1 LKPELIAS
9 DEHQKMLRFDEATVI
24 VSWSTIANCY
34 EAAIYK
40 KTLNKYGELVNEY
53 ITAVTAPTEE
63 RAIKEAHVICIDKI

>member
-9 DEHQKMLRFDEATVI
+9 DEHQKMLKFDDATVI

-40 KTLNKYGELVNEY
+40 KMQNKYGEFVNEY
-53 ITAVTAPTEE
+53 ITSVTGPSEKK
-63 RAIKEAHVICIDKI
+63 AIQEALKI